1 MNYEELISD
10 ANLAFAG
17 NQFEVSLKKAQEA
30 INKDDSKAEGY
41 VCAGKAA
48 LSLGSAEMAEHYF
61 KTATEKDKNNG
72 NIFFL
77 LGYAQAMS
85 GHSSKAVQS
94 LTRALESNCDTSV
107 KGQIY
112 KMISMINT
120 EQGDYD
126 NALTN
131 LSQAEDY
138 IGLDYEILQQRAACL
153 AEIKDYHQTIFVLNQ
168 MKLLAPKDYKAYSLA
183 FNIFMELE
191 IYDEAKAELERAEK
205 FADLTMAYY
214 NDRIAYTLLHDPAN
228 DNQDN
233 IKSKWMATLKAI
245 DDGLRK
251 GEPTSD
257 QVFELYLRAAQLYLS
272 LENPSMAITILDAAV
287 NPVYAFNNGFSVL
300 SDEVSEESAA
310 STSCV
315 ELSPEDEEAIMQEKW
330 ESGEFDDIREDI
342 GNALLDSITEDSDE
356 LADEIHQYLTPVD
369 VIPTAE
375 SEKEEYTLTGEF
387 QMEQVQADM
396 RNSMYIAAYELLG
409 DYEKMLQKAR
419 ELQASSIVVNQY
431 SGIYYE
437 LKVGKYTQKDNWE
450 KKYKERINFWTKRML
465 EDPTDFI
472 SASYRIRSYIDI
484 GDFDNAEQLCA
495 CLPTDVKAPLME
507 EINKAKAQGGGEDG
521 STH

>member
-1 MNYEELISD
+1 MNYEELTAE
-10 ANLAFAG
+10 ANLAFSSNDFSRALD
-17 NQFEVSLKKAQEA
+17 SAKKAIQLSPHNKEA
-30 INKDDSKAEGY
+30 Y
-41 VCAGKAA
+41 VIAGKIAMSMENLDSAIEYFQSA
-48 LSLGSAEMAEHYF
+48 LAL
-61 KTATEKDKNNG
+61 DKSNG
-72 NIFFL
+72 NILFL
-77 LGYAQAMS
+77 LAYAQAYNGDS
-85 GHSSKAVQS
+85 ISALRK
-94 LTRALESNCDTSV
+94 LTRALENHCDDGTR
-107 KGQIY
+107 GQIY
-112 KMISMINT
+112 KMIAIINSD
-120 EQGDYD
+120 QNDFD
-126 NALTN
+126 NALIN
-131 LSQAEDY
+131 LKQAEDY
-138 IGLDYEILQQRAACL
+138 IGVDYEILQHKAACYANL
-153 AEIKDYHQTIFVLNQ
+153 HDYHQTIFVLNQ
-168 MKLLAPKDYKAYSLA
+168 MKLLSPKEYKAYSLA

-205 FADLTMAYY
+205 FANLTMAYY
-214 NDRIAYTLLHDPAN
+214 NDRIAYTLLHDPTN

-233 IKSKWMATLKAI
+233 IKSKWMATLRAI

-251 GEPTSD
+251 GEPTSE

-300 SDEVSEESAA
+300 SDDVSEESAA

-437 LKVGKYTQKDNWE
+437 LKVGKYTQKENWE